1 MFSLAMVNLDTNRL
15 GNMQEHGEDEERMD
29 YVIAM
34 NVVDQE
40 DSPNVI
46 FVPRIVNLS
55 STTIPCLNLD
65 FVTILLVASELE

>member
-1 MFSLAMVNLDTNRL
+1 
-15 GNMQEHGEDEERMD
+15 MD